1 MKLLYFNQTLQ
12 NYLLFV
18 STTAFDYLTIN
29 SNCLP
34 LLKKFPVI
42 SDQCDQQP
50 LPLQLRRPHIAQ
62 LTNRKLTEIFDQKQ
76 VSI

>member
-1 MKLLYFNQTLQ
+1 MLRTFSL
-12 NYLLFV
+12 
-18 STTAFDYLTIN
+18 
-29 SNCLP
+29 
-34 LLKKFPVI
+34 I

-50 LPLQLRRPHIAQ
+50 LPLQLRRPHLAQ

>member
-34 LLKKFPVI
+34 LLKKNF
-42 SDQCDQQP
+42 
-50 LPLQLRRPHIAQ
+50 L
-62 LTNRKLTEIFDQKQ
+62 
-76 VSI
+76 